1 MAAPRKRA
9 QEICELKS
17 REVGNSRNPEN
28 LDTASGYAAAGK
40 PCGVPLRA
48 GGSS

>member
-1 MAAPRKRA
+1 MAAPRKHA

-28 LDTASGYAAAGK
+28 LATPSGNAVAGA
-40 PCGVPLRA
+40 PYGVALLA